1 VRSRAT
7 ALGALL
13 LCLLLVALDQ
23 TAVATALPTIS
34 AELGSSAALSWVMA
48 AYLLTATASTPVWG
62 KLSDLHGR
70 RRLLLAAI
78 VVFTVGSALAGFAP
92 NLVSLVA
99 ARGVQG
105 VGGGGMAVLVFAT
118 VADLVS
124 PRERG
129 RFVGL
134 FGAAFGLAS
143 VLGPIVGGILTQAA
157 SWRWIF
163 YLNIP
168 LGLLVLITIALVLR
182 LPQPKGSGR
191 VDWLGASLLIVAIGG
206 VMLGLLTADPASA
219 LPGWGTIM
227 LISLGLL
234 SGIALIRVEQRSVEP
249 LLPLRVITNPVV
261 RITASLGL
269 IVGLVTIGTIIYTP
283 TFLQGVLG
291 ATPAESG
298 VQLLPFVG
306 GTLIA
311 AVLVGRLISRTG
323 SYRTFP
329 IVGSIIATG
338 GFLVLSRLTPDSN
351 YAWVGLGLALVGAG
365 LGALIPV
372 LTVAAQSAVTTNDL
386 GVVTSTSSL
395 ARSFGS
401 TLGATAFGLIWGLS
415 LTSTSGSQPEGLPS
429 VEAIANATQATFM
442 AAAFVMLLAV
452 FLSLRLPAVHL
463 RATLA
468 DPTDY

>member
-1 VRSRAT
+1 VRSRAA

-34 AELGSSAALSWVMA
+34 VELGSSAALSWVMA
-48 AYLLTATASTPVWG
+48 AYLLTATASTPLWG

-70 RRLLLAAI
+70 RRLLLGAI
-78 VVFTVGSALAGFAP
+78 VVFIVGSALAGFAP
-92 NLVSLVA
+92 NLFSLVA
-99 ARGVQG
+99 ARGLQG

-129 RFVGL
+129 RYVGL
-134 FGAAFGLAS
+134 FGAAFGVAS
-143 VLGPIVGGILTQAA
+143 VLGPILGGVLTQAA

-168 LGLLVLITIALVLR
+168 LGLLALFTIAVVLR
-182 LPQPKGSGR
+182 SPLPKASGR
-191 VDWLGASLLIVAIGG
+191 VDWLGALLLIGSVGG
-206 VMLGLLTADPASA
+206 VMLGLLTLAPETGWPAWGSA
-219 LPGWGTIM
+219 L
-227 LISLGLL
+227 LIGAGVL
-234 SGIALIRVEQRSVEP
+234 SAFAFFTVEQRSEEP
-249 LLPLRVITNPVV
+249 LLPLRVINNPVV

-291 ATPAESG
+291 ASPAESG
-298 VQLLPFVG
+298 IQLLPFVA
-306 GTLIA
+306 GTLFS

-323 SYRTFP
+323 SYRVFP
-329 IVGSIIATG
+329 IIGTVTATVGL
-338 GFLVLSRLTPDSN
+338 LVLSRLSMDSS
-351 YAWVGLGLALVGAG
+351 YTMMAVGLALVGAG
-365 LGALIPV
+365 LGAVMPV
-372 LTVAAQSAVTTNDL
+372 LTVAAQSSVATKDL

-395 ARSFGS
+395 ARSLGS

-415 LTSTSGSQPEGLPS
+415 LASTPNSTPDALSSAES
-429 VEAIANATQATFM
+429 IVSAAQATFL
-442 AAAFVMLLAV
+442 AAALAMFIAV

-463 RATLA
+463 RSTLA
-468 DPTDY
+468 DHHE